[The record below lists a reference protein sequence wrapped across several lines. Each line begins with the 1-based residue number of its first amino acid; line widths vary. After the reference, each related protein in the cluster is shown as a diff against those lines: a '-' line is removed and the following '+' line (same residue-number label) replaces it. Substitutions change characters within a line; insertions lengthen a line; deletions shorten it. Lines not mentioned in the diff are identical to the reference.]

1 MDTTKSNQTDVVGS
15 MRPLSRGQGRRETPT
30 NSQPGTGSRV
40 ALLFPGQGS
49 QTKDMRDVVSE
60 HRPDLLE
67 RAIEEMGLDPFAHI
81 TEGTRFQQPAIYCAS
96 IAGWERAGRPEADFF
111 AGHSLG
117 ELAALVTAGSI
128 DATDGLLLAIRRGEL
143 MQEAAERN
151 PGGGM
156 MAVIGD
162 DETARAIAAEVGV
175 TVANF
180 NSPGQ
185 LVLSGAEEELGAA
198 ERKASEAGLR
208 AIRLPVNGAFHSA
221 AMEPVVPAFR
231 EALAKVAVHE
241 PAAPVI
247 CGTTAKPFDDVRAR
261 LADALTRPVRWT
273 ETVIAL
279 DSLGVESFVESG
291 PGKVLKNLVRRILP
305 GADAST
311 LDRPSPTHA

>member
-1 MDTTKSNQTDVVGS
+1 
-15 MRPLSRGQGRRETPT
+15 MRES
-30 NSQPGTGSRV
+30 V
-40 ALLFPGQGS
+40 AEQ
-49 QTKDMRDVVSE
+49 
-60 HRPDLLE
+60 RPDLLE

-81 TEGTRFQQPAIYCAS
+81 DEGTRFQQPAIYCAS
-96 IAGWERAGRPEADFF
+96 IAGWERAGRPEAEYF

-117 ELAALVTAGSI
+117 ELAALVAAGSI

-143 MQEAAERN
+143 MQQAAESQ

-162 DETARAIAAEVGV
+162 DEVTRRIADEVGI

-185 LVLSGAEEELGAA
+185 LVLSGSEEQLAAA
-198 ERKASEAGLR
+198 EAKAAEQNLR
-208 AIRLPVNGAFHSA
+208 AIRLPVNGAFHSP

-231 EALAKVAVHE
+231 EALAATPVNE
-241 PAAPVI
+241 PRAPVM
-247 CGTTAKPFDDVRAR
+247 CGTTAKPFDDIRAR

-273 ETVIAL
+273 DTIIAL

-305 GADAST
+305 GADAVT
-311 LDRPSPTHA
+311 LDRPRPSHA

>member
-1 MDTTKSNQTDVVGS
+1 

-49 QTKDMRDVVSE
+49 QTNNMRDVVAA

-67 RAIEEMGLDPFAHI
+67 RAISELGLDPFEHI
-81 TEGTRFQQPAIYCAS
+81 NEGTHYQQPAIYCAS

-117 ELAALVTAGSI
+117 ELAALAAAGAI
-128 DATDGLLLAIRRGEL
+128 DPTDGLLLAIRRGEL
-143 MQEAAERN
+143 MHQAAEMQ

-162 DETARAIAAEVGV
+162 DEVTKAIATEAGI

-185 LVLSGAEEELGAA
+185 LVLSGSEAQLAEV
-198 ERKASEAGLR
+198 ERKAGEAKLR
-208 AIRLPVNGAFHSA
+208 AIRLPVNGAFHSP

-231 EALAKVAVHE
+231 EALAQIPVHT
-241 PAAPVI
+241 PKAPVM
-247 CGTTAKPFDDVRAR
+247 CGTTAKPFDDIRAR

-273 ETVIAL
+273 ETVLAL
-279 DSLGVESFVESG
+279 QSFGVGNFIESG

-305 GADAST
+305 GARAET
-311 LDRPSPTHA
+311 LDRPSASHA

>member
-1 MDTTKSNQTDVVGS
+1 
-15 MRPLSRGQGRRETPT
+15 MRPLSRGQGRRETPI

-49 QTKDMRDVVSE
+49 QTKDMREVVAA
-60 HRPDLLE
+60 HRPDLLN
-67 RAIEEMGLDPFAHI
+67 RAIEEMGLDPFAH
-81 TEGTRFQQPAIYCAS
+81 TDEGTRFTQPAIYCAS
-96 IAGWERAGRPEADFF
+96 IAGWERAGRPQAEYF

-117 ELAALVTAGSI
+117 ELAALVAAGSI

-143 MQEAAERN
+143 MQQAAESQ

-156 MAVIGD
+156 MAVIGEEEVTRRVA
-162 DETARAIAAEVGV
+162 DEAGA

-185 LVLSGAEEELGAA
+185 LVLSGSETQLAIA
-198 ERKASEAGLR
+198 ERLVGDAGLR
-208 AIRLPVNGAFHSA
+208 AIRLPVNGAFHSP

-231 EALAKVAVHE
+231 EALAAVPVVE
-241 PAAPVI
+241 PTASVM
-247 CGTTAKPFDDVRAR
+247 CGTTASPFDDIRAR

-273 ETVIAL
+273 DTIMAL
-279 DSLGVESFVESG
+279 DALGVESFIEAG

-305 GADAST
+305 GVRTET